1 MVPLSTTFSL
11 LSISFYDQFKV
22 NEPFF
27 RVAAGFWI
35 PTRHVF
41 HFNGMELWPTL
52 KEFGAIMGK
61 LGLGSIIAP
70 TLEEDLSYMVHRLLG
85 VPLAMAKKWCTPDKL
100 NV

>member
-1 MVPLSTTFSL
+1 
-11 LSISFYDQFKV
+11 
-22 NEPFF
+22 
-27 RVAAGFWI
+27 
-35 PTRHVF
+35 
-41 HFNGMELWPTL
+41 MELWPTL
-52 KEFGAIMGK
+52 KEFGVIMGK